1 MLKKT
6 YSISALVLIIAFLL
20 PWFANPVF
28 SVAGYDIGRLLHFV
42 EAFRPIA
49 GIVTILVYLIPLGAI
64 FVIILSLLNR
74 STGTVAM
81 LVGSL
86 AIILFIVLFFRC
98 RYILQQCRIGFF
110 LNLAASLALLIT
122 GAANE
127 LLRAK
132 FLERGRNNFLR

>member
-6 YSISALVLIIAFLL
+6 YSFLALVLVIAFLL
-20 PWFANPVF
+20 PWFANPFF
-28 SVAGYDIGRLLHFV
+28 SVAGYDIGRLMNFI

-49 GIVTILVYLIPLGAI
+49 GIVAILVYLIPLGAA
-64 FVIILSLLNR
+64 FIIVLSLLNR
-74 STGTVAM
+74 STGTAAM

-86 AIILFIVLFFRC
+86 SIILFIVLFFRC

-110 LNLAASLALLIT
+110 LSLAASLALLIT

-127 LLRAK
+127 LLRAR
-132 FLERGRNNFLR
+132 FLERGRNNYMQ